1 MSAKSLQ
8 SALIDS
14 KTKLHDNQLRYLNI
28 SKQKDDYLSVIS
40 NLEVDNERLIKE
52 IDSLKSKE
60 SLKAKQFNE
69 KRDNVLELN
78 QQAVLSVFQ
87 LLKSFNV
94 EGIDL
99 MLEEIKSVNNVDAIK
114 VKLTQADKTKFL
126 NTISIPKG
134 TQKEM
139 SFDSN
144 VLFIKTN
151 QKKDLLKTK
160 KKNQIKSESSSA
172 PSRPS
177 RRGVGGQVEVPYE
190 QIIHA
195 ATPNRSK
202 EISENYIT
210 PIPLVISSHIDS
222 MDD

>member
-1 MSAKSLQ
+1 MTAKSLQ

-14 KTKLHDNQLRYLNI
+14 KTTLHNNQLRYLNI
-28 SKQKDDYLSVIS
+28 SKQKDEYLSLIS

-60 SLKAKQFNE
+60 SLKARQFNE

-78 QQAVLSVFQ
+78 HQAILSVFH
-87 LLKSFNV
+87 LLKSFNI

-114 VKLTQADKTKFL
+114 LKLTQADKTKVS
-126 NTISIPKG
+126 NTISI
-134 TQKEM
+134 QKEIKKES

-160 KKNQIKSESSSA
+160 KKNQIKNDSSSA

-177 RRGVGGQVEVPYE
+177 RRGVGQGEVPYE

-222 MDD
+222 PDD